1 MLQNIFTCIAMR
13 RRSLGE
19 RLLRSATVLCLCST
33 FLAAAQANERM
44 PRMETP
50 EKLTVGPDNHFQV
63 AITPSEEK
71 LFFTRSTHLATRL
84 FWRGLKG
91 YQALGQ
97 VEPFVKA
104 EFDTKDPSLSPD
116 GSRIAYTSFESQAR
130 GDICVQGTA
139 APASAKPLC
148 ADEKAASEQPFWLG
162 NGQVGYI
169 RRPTGSNK
177 AQLVIFDTASR
188 AKKVLFEDQILSAT
202 ADPASRW
209 IVFSAL
215 QTSTAQ
221 EGSEIPVFKV
231 WQLKDNQSWSLKLN
245 LPGLPGFPHF
255 DDKGDFLYFAQ
266 FSNDTN
272 SDARIDGNDN
282 GVIFRIGASE
292 LEEKTSS
299 VLPEQLTTSEQNC
312 NFPAPGR
319 DFLYMTCA
327 FEGSLDVYR
336 IPKTGLIP
344 SRWDEKTL
352 LDAYRTSRSIA
363 ERTLI
368 INSLRHR
375 FSSYRKLDSL
385 EKILSHHILTGEYQ
399 AALYYIDSVEAGA
412 SAAQRPGFAILRSL
426 LEVLQYRARE
436 RLDQVSPEFIALL
449 SDKRRFFERQKGAY
463 RAFADLALA
472 YVDLSLQKQSE
483 AKKKFTQVSLS
494 NLRSSLEHYVY
505 LNLAR
510 TLESQKVITPG
521 IWFDSLIRVSEAQV
535 VSDESAAFLATQILQ
550 KTAELNKSASERLK
564 FVTAMRK
571 KVKAGGVLD
580 RVLNSQEALLSV
592 ANAASDA
599 EEDKNFA
606 EFNKLIAKIGD
617 AYFLRR
623 VISIQGVLTLAEF
636 NKTRVMGYIDSNWLS
651 AAKIADTEYMRA
663 REQYVSVVLDEGY
676 GLWAKGRV
684 KPASQVF
691 YSAVRLTDD
700 QESHLAF
707 VMTLLQENNRKLLE
721 ERYASLKGAGF
732 QAENLE
738 FAQAVLALFDDLAR
752 EDMKS
757 VALLEKAEKIL
768 LSLKDDGSRPAGK
781 HLLLGYIAHQKMLR
795 SMKGFTFDEDLS
807 QAAHHQYMIAL
818 DLARRSPRLSGRIL
832 SNLALLHLETG
843 HFGLAAGYFAA
854 REKIAFEDDLS
865 QLAFL
870 TQFAQALYRNG
881 EFGRAADVAL
891 QGLAL
896 GRKMKLD
903 APALTGLLERTAF
916 YLSQSSRFEDAATYY
931 QELLN
936 SIGVKKDEN
945 AIKTRLMAGW
955 SYLRSGQSKRASEMF
970 DSVLSLADQL
980 SYRKGGGVP
989 GDVIDFRPDR
999 YKVLALGFLT
1009 QMSTS
1014 SAARIPL
1021 RRERLKM
1028 MREWKGELKSYALSS
1043 ENWARFLLKDC
1054 SSLSTDLWLASE
1066 AAASKE
1072 SVETCLKMVSDVAED
1087 SAEFGNESVLET
1099 LRVTWMLSS
1108 RLAARQVVLSEK
1120 AKEHYFTLA
1129 RKALS
1134 KLDAIAGGSRPMAKR
1149 WLQLRAE
1156 SLAAS
1161 HLLLQPNQRGFV
1173 SLQELQSELDKL
1185 SRSDRLE
1192 LLSAEERSAFSVEL
1206 QKLRN
1211 FKI

>member
-1 MLQNIFTCIAMR
+1 
-13 RRSLGE
+13 
-19 RLLRSATVLCLCST
+19 
-33 FLAAAQANERM
+33 
-44 PRMETP
+44 
-50 EKLTVGPDNHFQV
+50 
-63 AITPSEEK
+63 
-71 LFFTRSTHLATRL
+71 
-84 FWRGLKG
+84 
-91 YQALGQ
+91 

-104 EFDTKDPSLSPD
+104 EFDTKDPALSPD

-130 GDICVQGTA
+130 GDICVQSVA
-139 APASAKPLC
+139 ALATTKPVC
-148 ADEKAASEQPFWLG
+148 ADEKVASEQPFWLG
-162 NGQVGYI
+162 NAQVGYI

-177 AQLVIFDTASR
+177 AQVVIFDTASR
-188 AKKVLFEDQILSAT
+188 AKKVLFEDQVLSAT

-215 QTSTAQ
+215 QTN
-221 EGSEIPVFKV
+221 GSSDDNYSHVFKV
-231 WQLKDNQSWSLKLN
+231 WRIKDNQSWALKLN

-255 DDKGDFLYFAQ
+255 DEKGEFLYFAQ

-282 GVIFRIGASE
+282 GVIYRIGE
-292 LEEKTSS
+292 RQLEEKTDSI
-299 VLPEQLTTSEQNC
+299 LPQQLTTSEQNC

-368 INSLRHR
+368 LNSLRHK
-375 FSSYRKLDSL
+375 FASYQKLDSL

-399 AALYYIDSVEAGA
+399 AALYYIGSVEAGA
-412 SAAQRPGFAILRSL
+412 SAAERPGFAILRGL

-436 RLDQVSPEFIALL
+436 RLDQISPEFVALL
-449 SDKRRFFERQKGAY
+449 AEKRKFFERQRGTYK
-463 RAFADLALA
+463 AFAELALA
-472 YVDLSLQKQSE
+472 FVDLSLQKQSD
-483 AKKKFTQVSLS
+483 AKKRFAQVSLT
-494 NLRSSLEHYVY
+494 NLHSSLEHYVY

-510 TLESQKVITPG
+510 TLEAQKVITAG
-521 IWFDSLIRVSEAQV
+521 VWFDSLIRVSEAQV
-535 VSDESAAFLATQILQ
+535 ISDEASAFLATQILQ
-550 KTAELNKSASERLK
+550 KTAELNKSSTERLK
-564 FVTAMRK
+564 FVSTMRK
-571 KVKAGGVLD
+571 KMKAGGILD
-580 RVLNSQEALLSV
+580 RVLNSQESLLSV
-592 ANAASDA
+592 ANANSEA
-599 EEDKNFA
+599 EEDKNFS
-606 EFNKLIAKIGD
+606 EFNKLIAKVGD

-700 QESHLAF
+700 QEAHLAF

-721 ERYASLKGAGF
+721 ERYASLKSAGL
-732 QAENLE
+732 QAQNQG
-738 FAQAVLALFDDLAR
+738 FAQAVLLLFDDLSR
-752 EDMKS
+752 KEMKS
-757 VALLEKAEKIL
+757 VELLEKAEMIL
-768 LSLKDDGSRPAGK
+768 LSLKEDGGRPAGK

-818 DLARRSPRLSGRIL
+818 DLARRSPRLSGRVL
-832 SNLALLHLETG
+832 SNLGLLHLETG

-865 QLAFL
+865 QLSFL
-870 TQFAQALYRNG
+870 TQFSKALYRNG
-881 EFGRAADVAL
+881 EFGRAADLSL

-896 GRKMKLD
+896 GRKMKLA
-903 APALTGLLERTAF
+903 APELNGLLERTAF
-916 YLSQSSRFEDAATYY
+916 YLAQASRFEDAASYY
-931 QELLN
+931 QQLFGAL
-936 SIGVKKDEN
+936 GTQKDEN

-955 SYLRSGQSKRASEMF
+955 SYLRAGQTKRASEMF
-970 DSVLSLADQL
+970 DNVLSLADQL

-999 YKVLALGFLT
+999 YKALALGFLA

-1014 SAARIPL
+1014 PAARVPL
-1021 RRERLKM
+1021 RRERLKV
-1028 MREWKGELKSYALSS
+1028 MREWKDELKSYALSS
-1043 ENWARFLLKDC
+1043 ENWSRFVLKDC
-1054 SSLSTDLWLASE
+1054 SYLSTDLWLSSE
-1066 AAASKE
+1066 ASATRDN
-1072 SVETCLKMVSDVAED
+1072 VETCLKWVSDVVED
-1087 SAEFGNESVLET
+1087 SGEPADEGVLET

-1108 RLAARQVVLSEK
+1108 RLAGRQVTLSEE
-1120 AKEHYFTLA
+1120 AREQYFTLV

-1134 KLDAIAGGSRPMAKR
+1134 KLDGVAGGSRPMARR
-1149 WLQLRAE
+1149 WLHLRAE
-1156 SLAAS
+1156 SLAAA
-1161 HLLLQPNQRGFV
+1161 HALLQSSQRGFI
-1173 SLQELQSELDKL
+1173 SQQDLHSELDKL
-1185 SRSDRLE
+1185 SRSDRVE
-1192 LLSAEERSAFSVEL
+1192 LLSAEERSAFAGEL
-1206 QKLRN
+1206 QKLKN
-1211 FKI
+1211 KKI